1 MSYCY
6 IILKI
11 IKLQNRFEAFKMK
24 SKLMPI
30 MAASAIFTL
39 ALPLAANACGDKK
52 NLTQAQRT
60 QIEQVKNNAR
70 SQVEAV
76 LTPQQ
81 QAEWKNAVQDGQKM
95 RSAVASLNL
104 SQEQQTQ
111 INEIMEVSKEQKRAI
126 YRSN

>member
-1 MSYCY
+1 
-6 IILKI
+6 
-11 IKLQNRFEAFKMK
+11 MK

-30 MAASAIFTL
+30 LAASAIFTL

-52 NLTQAQRT
+52 NLTQAQRA
-60 QIEQVKNNAR
+60 QMEQVKTNAR

-81 QAEWKNAVQDGQKM
+81 QGEFQSAVEDGQKM

-104 SQEQQTQ
+104 SEEQQTQ
-111 INEIMEVSKEQKRAI
+111 VNEIMKVSKEQKRAI

>member
-1 MSYCY
+1 
-6 IILKI
+6 
-11 IKLQNRFEAFKMK
+11 MK

-30 MAASAIFTL
+30 LAASAIFTL

-52 NLTQAQRT
+52 NLTQAQRA
-60 QIEQVKNNAR
+60 QMEQVKDNAR

-81 QAEWKNAVQDGQKM
+81 QGEFQSAVEDGQKM

-104 SQEQQTQ
+104 SEEQQTQ
-111 INEIMEVSKEQKRAI
+111 VNEIMKVSKEQKRAI

>member
-1 MSYCY
+1 
-6 IILKI
+6 
-11 IKLQNRFEAFKMK
+11 MK

-30 MAASAIFTL
+30 LAASTIFTL

-60 QIEQVKNNAR
+60 QIEEIRDNAR
-70 SQVEAV
+70 SQLATV

-81 QAEWKNAVQDGQKM
+81 QGEFQSAVEDGQKM
-95 RSAVASLNL
+95 RSAVANLNL

-111 INEIMEVSKEQKRAI
+111 INEIMKVSKEQKKAI

>member
-1 MSYCY
+1 
-6 IILKI
+6 
-11 IKLQNRFEAFKMK
+11 MK

-30 MAASAIFTL
+30 LAASTIFTL

-70 SQVEAV
+70 SQVEEV

-81 QAEWKNAVQDGQKM
+81 QGQFQSAVEDGQKM
-95 RSAVASLNL
+95 RSAVANLNL

-111 INEIMEVSKEQKRAI
+111 IDEIMQVAKEQKRAI

>member
-1 MSYCY
+1 
-6 IILKI
+6 
-11 IKLQNRFEAFKMK
+11 
-24 SKLMPI
+24 MPI
-30 MAASAIFTL
+30 LAASTIFTL

-60 QIEQVKNNAR
+60 QIEEVKNNAR

-81 QAEWKNAVQDGQKM
+81 QAEWKSAVEDGQKM
-95 RSAVASLNL
+95 RSAVANLNL

-111 INEIMEVSKEQKRAI
+111 INEIMKVSKEQKTAI

>member
-1 MSYCY
+1 
-6 IILKI
+6 
-11 IKLQNRFEAFKMK
+11 MK

>member
-1 MSYCY
+1 
-6 IILKI
+6 
-11 IKLQNRFEAFKMK
+11 MK

-30 MAASAIFTL
+30 LAASAIFTL

-52 NLTQAQRT
+52 NLTQAQRA
-60 QIEQVKNNAR
+60 QMEQVKTNAR

-81 QAEWKNAVQDGQKM
+81 QGEFQSAVEEGQKM

-104 SQEQQTQ
+104 SEEQQTQ
-111 INEIMEVSKEQKRAI
+111 VNEIMKVSKEQKRAI

>member
-52 NLTQAQRT
+52 NLTQTQRT

>member
-1 MSYCY
+1 
-6 IILKI
+6 
-11 IKLQNRFEAFKMK
+11 MK

-30 MAASAIFTL
+30 LAASTVLTL

-60 QIEQVKNNAR
+60 QMEQVKDNTR
-70 SQVEAV
+70 SQLETV
-76 LTPQQ
+76 LNPQQ
-81 QAEWKNAVQDGQKM
+81 QAQFQSAVEDGQKM
-95 RSAVASLNL
+95 RSAVANLNL

-111 INEIMEVSKEQKRAI
+111 VEEIMQIAKEQKRAI

>member
-1 MSYCY
+1 
-6 IILKI
+6 
-11 IKLQNRFEAFKMK
+11 MK

-30 MAASAIFTL
+30 LAASAIFTL
-39 ALPLAANACGDKK
+39 ALPLAANACGDKN
-52 NLTQAQRT
+52 NLTQAQRA
-60 QIEQVKNNAR
+60 QMEQVKDNAR

-81 QAEWKNAVQDGQKM
+81 QGEFQSAVEDGQKM

-104 SQEQQTQ
+104 SEEQQTQ
-111 INEIMEVSKEQKRAI
+111 VNEIMKVSKEQKRAI

>member
-1 MSYCY
+1 
-6 IILKI
+6 
-11 IKLQNRFEAFKMK
+11 MK

-126 YRSN
+126 YGSN

>member
-1 MSYCY
+1 
-6 IILKI
+6 
-11 IKLQNRFEAFKMK
+11 MK

-30 MAASAIFTL
+30 LAASAIFTL

-60 QIEQVKNNAR
+60 QMEQVKDNAR

-76 LTPQQ
+76 LNPQQ
-81 QAEWKNAVQDGQKM
+81 QGQFQSAVEDGQKM

-111 INEIMEVSKEQKRAI
+111 INEIMQVSKEQKRAI

>member
-1 MSYCY
+1 
-6 IILKI
+6 
-11 IKLQNRFEAFKMK
+11 MK

-30 MAASAIFTL
+30 LAASTIFTL

-60 QIEQVKNNAR
+60 QIEEIRDNAR
-70 SQVEAV
+70 SQLETV

-81 QAEWKNAVQDGQKM
+81 QGEFQSAVEDGQKM
-95 RSAVASLNL
+95 RSAVANLNL

-111 INEIMEVSKEQKRAI
+111 INEIMKVSKEQKKAI

>member
-1 MSYCY
+1 
-6 IILKI
+6 
-11 IKLQNRFEAFKMK
+11 
-24 SKLMPI
+24 MPI

-39 ALPLAANACGDKK
+39 ALPLAANACGNKE

-60 QIEQVKNNAR
+60 QLEQVKNNAR
-70 SQVEAV
+70 SQVETV

-81 QAEWKNAVQDGQKM
+81 QGQFQNAVEDGQKM

-111 INEIMEVSKEQKRAI
+111 ISEIMQVTKEQKRAI

>member
-1 MSYCY
+1 
-6 IILKI
+6 
-11 IKLQNRFEAFKMK
+11 MK

-30 MAASAIFTL
+30 LAASTIFTL

-60 QIEQVKNNAR
+60 QVEQVKNNAR
-70 SQVEAV
+70 SQVEEV

-81 QAEWKNAVQDGQKM
+81 QGQFQSAVEDGQKM
-95 RSAVASLNL
+95 RSVVANLNL

-111 INEIMEVSKEQKRAI
+111 IDEIMQVAKEQKKAI

>member
-1 MSYCY
+1 
-6 IILKI
+6 
-11 IKLQNRFEAFKMK
+11 MK

-30 MAASAIFTL
+30 LAASTIFTL

-60 QIEQVKNNAR
+60 QIEEIRDNTR
-70 SQVEAV
+70 SQVESV

-81 QAEWKNAVQDGQKM
+81 EVELQSAVEDGRKM
-95 RSAVASLNL
+95 RSAVANLNL

-111 INEIMEVSKEQKRAI
+111 IDEIMQVAKEQKKAI

>member
-1 MSYCY
+1 
-6 IILKI
+6 
-11 IKLQNRFEAFKMK
+11 MK

-30 MAASAIFTL
+30 LAASAIFTL

-52 NLTQAQRT
+52 NLTQAQRV
-60 QIEQVKNNAR
+60 QMEQVKDNAR

-81 QAEWKNAVQDGQKM
+81 QGEFQSAVEDGQKM

-104 SQEQQTQ
+104 SEEQQTQ
-111 INEIMEVSKEQKRAI
+111 VNEIMKVSKEQKRAI

>member
-1 MSYCY
+1 
-6 IILKI
+6 
-11 IKLQNRFEAFKMK
+11 MK

-30 MAASAIFTL
+30 LAASAIFTL

-60 QIEQVKNNAR
+60 QMEQVKTNAR

-76 LTPQQ
+76 LNPQQ
-81 QAEWKNAVQDGQKM
+81 QAQFQSAVEDGQKM

-104 SQEQQTQ
+104 SEEQQTQ
-111 INEIMEVSKEQKRAI
+111 VNEIMKVSKEQKRAI

>member
-1 MSYCY
+1 
-6 IILKI
+6 
-11 IKLQNRFEAFKMK
+11 MK

-30 MAASAIFTL
+30 LAASTIFTL

-81 QAEWKNAVQDGQKM
+81 QDEWKSAVEDGQKM

-111 INEIMEVSKEQKRAI
+111 INEIMTVSKEQKRAI

>member
-1 MSYCY
+1 
-6 IILKI
+6 
-11 IKLQNRFEAFKMK
+11 MK

-30 MAASAIFTL
+30 LAASTVLTL

-60 QIEQVKNNAR
+60 QLEQVKDNTQ

-81 QAEWKNAVQDGQKM
+81 QGQFQSAVQDGQKM
-95 RSAVASLNL
+95 RSAVANLNL
-104 SQEQQTQ
+104 SPEQQTQ
-111 INEIMEVSKEQKRAI
+111 INEIMKVSKEQKRAI
-126 YRSN
+126 YGSN

>member
-1 MSYCY
+1 
-6 IILKI
+6 
-11 IKLQNRFEAFKMK
+11 MK

-30 MAASAIFTL
+30 LAASAIFTL
-39 ALPLAANACGDKK
+39 ALPLAANACGNKE

-60 QIEQVKNNAR
+60 QIEEVKNNAR

-81 QAEWKNAVQDGQKM
+81 QGQFQSAVQDGQKM
-95 RSAVASLNL
+95 RSAVANLNL

>member
-1 MSYCY
+1 
-6 IILKI
+6 
-11 IKLQNRFEAFKMK
+11 MK

-30 MAASAIFTL
+30 LAASAVFTL
-39 ALPLAANACGDKK
+39 ALPLAANACGNKE

-60 QIEQVKNNAR
+60 QIEEIKDNAR

-81 QAEWKNAVQDGQKM
+81 QAQFQTTLGDGQKM
-95 RSAVASLNL
+95 RSALTNLNL

-111 INEIMEVSKEQKRAI
+111 INEIMQVSKEQKRAI

>member
-1 MSYCY
+1 
-6 IILKI
+6 
-11 IKLQNRFEAFKMK
+11 MK

-30 MAASAIFTL
+30 LAASTIFTL

-60 QIEQVKNNAR
+60 QIEEIRDNTR
-70 SQVEAV
+70 SQVESV

-81 QAEWKNAVQDGQKM
+81 EVEFQSSVEDGQKM
-95 RSAVASLNL
+95 RSAVANLNL
-104 SQEQQTQ
+104 SPEQQTQ
-111 INEIMEVSKEQKRAI
+111 IDEIMQVAKEQKKAI